1 MRRTISFH
9 PDVFYEVSN
18 AYAWYESRS
27 SGLGEQFLT
36 ELENSYELIGITPL
50 YWAKISGKYRK
61 YLLKRFPFGVIYR
74 VEKSEIYITAVMHLS
89 RKPDYWKKRIY
100 K

>member
-1 MRRTISFH
+1 MRGISFH

-18 AYAWYESRS
+18 AYDWYEVRS

-36 ELENSYELIGITPL
+36 ELENAYELIEITPL
-50 YWAKISGKYRK
+50 YWGKFSGRYRR

-74 VEKSEIYITAVMHLS
+74 IVKSEIFVVAVMHLS
-89 RKPDYWKKRIY
+89 RKPGYWKKRIS
-100 K
+100 

>member
-1 MRRTISFH
+1 MRDIFFH

-18 AYAWYESRS
+18 AYDWYNVKS

-36 ELENSYELIGITPL
+36 ELENAYGLIGISPL
-50 YWAKISGKYRK
+50 YWAKFSGKYRR

-74 VEKSEIYITAVMHLS
+74 VEKSGIYVVAVMHLS
-89 RKPDYWKKRIY
+89 RNPGYWGKRFF